1 MRFRSSPDYERPA
14 DSNRDNIYEVTVR
27 ASDGRSYGTLEEPLI
42 VTVTEVNEAPVIT
55 TKSRTEF
62 TLRENSTSILYTYR
76 ATDQDNDDTI
86 TWSVQGTDGE
96 DFAIH
101 NGILTLRLLADFE
114 IPVDADGDNVYEIT
128 VVAADQGG
136 LRDIV
141 DAVITVTDQPEGP
154 VIAGRISFTVTENY
168 DIAQELESYTA
179 TDAKDNRPVF
189 PQWSVSGRDGGDFVI
204 DRVSGALA
212 FRNTP
217 DYDRPADSDRD
228 NIYEVT
234 IRAHDS
240 RAYGNLNVT
249 VTVTSVNESAPAVT
263 GRTSHTVR
271 ENTASAIYT
280 YRASDADLNDTIAWS
295 TGGDDGQLFEMS
307 DRGALSFRAE
317 PDFENPR
324 DTGRDNVYELGSG
337 GHRPAGPERHAG
349 SRGDRHRIERRAGG
363 IGHCHLHHRRKPGLA
378 NATYTAEDPEATGG
392 VTTNISWRISGR
404 DGGDFA
410 IDRETGVLTFRTPPD
425 YERPADANRDNVYEV
440 TVRAYDGRNYG
451 DFDVVVTVTPVN
463 EPPAVTGRD
472 SPDFEGEHPVTTRL
486 YTYRGIEPRGRRH
499 RLVSGR

>member
-1 MRFRSSPDYERPA
+1 M
-14 DSNRDNIYEVTVR
+14 
-27 ASDGRSYGTLEEPLI
+27 
-42 VTVTEVNEAPVIT
+42 
-55 TKSRTEF
+55 
-62 TLRENSTSILYTYR
+62 
-76 ATDQDNDDTI
+76 
-86 TWSVQGTDGE
+86 
-96 DFAIH
+96 
-101 NGILTLRLLADFE
+101 RLLPDFE

-136 LRDIV
+136 LRDVV
-141 DAVITVTDQPEGP
+141 DAVITITDQPEGP
-154 VIAGRISFTVTENY
+154 VIAGRSAFTVTENY

-204 DRVSGALA
+204 DRVSGTLA

-249 VTVTSVNESAPAVT
+249 VTVTNVNEDAPAVT

-280 YRASDADLNDTIAWS
+280 YRAADADLNDTIAWS

-324 DTGRDNVYELGSG
+324 DAGRDNVYELEVVATDQQGLRGTLEVAVTVTELNEAPTVSG
-337 GHRPAGPERHAG
+337 TATFTIDENQDLP
-349 SRGDRHRIERRAGG
+349 
-363 IGHCHLHHRRKPGLA
+363 
-378 NATYTAEDPEATGG
+378 NATYTAEDPEAT
-392 VTTNISWRISGR
+392 
-404 DGGDFA
+404 A
-410 IDRETGVLTFRTPPD
+410 
-425 YERPADANRDNVYEV
+425 A
-440 TVRAYDGRNYG
+440 
-451 DFDVVVTVTPVN
+451 
-463 EPPAVTGRD
+463 
-472 SPDFEGEHPVTTRL
+472 
-486 YTYRGIEPRGRRH
+486 
-499 RLVSGR
+499 